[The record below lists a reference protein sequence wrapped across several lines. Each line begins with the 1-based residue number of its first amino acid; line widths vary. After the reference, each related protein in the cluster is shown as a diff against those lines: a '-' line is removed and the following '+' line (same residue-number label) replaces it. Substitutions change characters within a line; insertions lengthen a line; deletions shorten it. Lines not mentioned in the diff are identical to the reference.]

1 MPSLVRRLPG
11 LLASSAFRLTAAAAA
26 AFIVLATTLVTIVF
40 WQANAVLTD
49 QVMSTLSAEAD
60 ALRTESRGGRAG
72 LIDAVTA
79 RSRPEGPGLYVLVDG
94 TGRKLA
100 GNLSRVPP
108 EIGPDVR
115 PDPAAGRAPSGGPDL
130 RPGGGPSGSP
140 SARLDVRSE
149 GTGSVFRYR
158 PTTPVPGTGNL
169 PAERLGVGM
178 QIATSDGTRLIVG
191 RDIEDQR
198 RYAERVKLLVI
209 GGFAAL
215 ALVGLT
221 AAAIIS
227 RVVLA
232 RIEAMNQA
240 ASRIMAGDFAQRV
253 PIDGSGDELDGLAQ
267 NLNAMLERIVELM
280 GGMREVSDNI
290 AHDLKTP
297 LNRLRNRVEGA
308 LREADPALHRD
319 ALERTIE
326 EADELIRTF
335 NALLLI
341 ARLEASAVDDSATVI
356 DAGKLVAS
364 VVEFY
369 APLAEEDGTGLELAN
384 STPTGLMVRVNGQLL
399 QQAVANLVDNAL
411 KYAVGTVGQP
421 PRQSSGQVPGQPTG
435 QPTGQSAPK
444 PVRVAV
450 RADGGDVIITVSD
463 HGPGIP
469 SVDRER
475 ALRRF
480 VRLDASRTQPG
491 TGLGL
496 SLVAAVARL
505 HGGRVVLSE
514 TMPGAAE
521 PGLTVELVMPVL
533 VANPAAVRRE
543 VAFASPIGRAK
554 ASSNP
559 GRRTELH
566 MDIHPEHHPDRPPI
580 DAANN
585 RTLVEKVGG

>member
-1 MPSLVRRLPG
+1 MSTIARRLPG

-26 AFIVLATTLVTIVF
+26 AFIVLATALVTVVF
-40 WQANAVLTD
+40 SQANAVLTD

-60 ALRTESRGGRAG
+60 ALRTESRGGRAA
-72 LIDAVTA
+72 LVDAVAA

-108 EIGPDVR
+108 EVPVE
-115 PDPAAGRAPSGGPDL
+115 
-130 RPGGGPSGSP
+130 GS
-140 SARLDVRSE
+140 
-149 GTGSVFRYR
+149 GSVFRYR
-158 PTTPVPGTGNL
+158 PNVTGRGSGNL
-169 PAERLGVGM
+169 PPERLAVGTQLSM
-178 QIATSDGTRLIVG
+178 PDGDRLVVA

-215 ALVGLT
+215 AFVGLM
-221 AAAIIS
+221 AAAVIS
-227 RVVLA
+227 RVVLR
-232 RIEAMNQA
+232 RIEAMNHA
-240 ASRIMAGDFAQRV
+240 ASRIMAGDFQQRV
-253 PIDGSGDELDGLAQ
+253 PVDGSGDELDGLAQ

-280 GGMREVSDNI
+280 AGMREVSDNI

-308 LREADPALHRD
+308 LREANPSLHRE

-341 ARLEASAVDDSATVI
+341 ARLEASAVDDSATTV
-356 DAGKLVAS
+356 DVGRLVAG

-369 APLAEEDGTGLELAN
+369 APVAEEDGTRLELVPDLPSGAER
-384 STPTGLMVRVNGQLL
+384 GALVRANGQLL

-411 KYAVGTVGQP
+411 KYAVRASGRGTLE
-421 PRQSSGQVPGQPTG
+421 
-435 QPTGQSAPK
+435 

-450 RADGGDVIITVSD
+450 RADGSDVVITVSD
-463 HGPGIP
+463 RGPGIP
-469 SVDRER
+469 AADRER

-505 HGGRVVLSE
+505 HGGRIILSD
-514 TMPGAAE
+514 TAPGALE
-521 PGLTVELVMPVL
+521 PGLKVELVLPL
-533 VANPAAVRRE
+533 LAAPPPVRRDGTASQTANAV
-543 VAFASPIGRAK
+543 VADHLPKTEARPFAEK
-554 ASSNP
+554 A
-559 GRRTELH
+559 G
-566 MDIHPEHHPDRPPI
+566 
-580 DAANN
+580 A
-585 RTLVEKVGG
+585 